1 MSKDVNWA
9 DECIQKAQKTHPTS
23 ESVANRVK
31 ELLTGRLSER
41 PLRSSELGRHY
52 KSSDRGHNASLNV
65 HDSQKNMRF
74 KAIGLSWFRGAADPI
89 SLDLGCKSIVVYGEN
104 GSGKSSFVDAVE
116 YVLRGGKIG
125 HLSHEYSGKHQEKGV
140 INTHTPK
147 DSKIELRVEFKTGS
161 ELKTEIKRN
170 GTFTSSGGETAQ
182 MNTWEYQRTI
192 LRQDEL
198 ANFISDTKGDKYSV
212 LLPLLGLH
220 QMEIAAENLRQLA
233 KSVEQ
238 QAKLKE
244 LRVSLAE
251 ISKKRESSFGS
262 ASGEQILQRIKAL
275 HTKYCDDSEES
286 KDPLSLCKEIE
297 ATLNARIKSFTSEQ
311 KQHLILQDIA
321 GSDLKENV
329 KAVRSA
335 GLDLA
340 DEVEPLISEKLE
352 VLESAGS
359 FVDRLEDDEQITC
372 PACGQRISAEDFRAH
387 VTREKKRLQETIEV
401 FEELKEARGTLCDTI
416 KSLKSNLRKADVK
429 SWRDDMVKFA
439 ENFTYLDGLKVEA
452 FRISCSEDELKKAE
466 DNLLP
471 VIKAASWAA
480 KKGPV
485 AVRRALL
492 GQRDYRDVHCSVRR
506 QKDKQVSEERRRFD
520 LFFKRSRT
528 RCSG

>member
-1 MSKDVNWA
+1 
-9 DECIQKAQKTHPTS
+9 
-23 ESVANRVK
+23 
-31 ELLTGRLSER
+31 
-41 PLRSSELGRHY
+41 
-52 KSSDRGHNASLNV
+52 
-65 HDSQKNMRF
+65 MRF

-262 ASGEQILQRIKAL
+262 ASGEQ
-275 HTKYCDDSEES
+275 TS
-286 KDPLSLCKEIE
+286 KGSRLYTLST
-297 ATLNARIKSFTSEQ
+297 AM
-311 KQHLILQDIA
+311 
-321 GSDLKENV
+321 
-329 KAVRSA
+329 
-335 GLDLA
+335 
-340 DEVEPLISEKLE
+340 
-352 VLESAGS
+352 
-359 FVDRLEDDEQITC
+359 
-372 PACGQRISAEDFRAH
+372 
-387 VTREKKRLQETIEV
+387 TRKNPKTRYLSVKRL
-401 FEELKEARGTLCDTI
+401 K
-416 KSLKSNLRKADVK
+416 LR
-429 SWRDDMVKFA
+429 
-439 ENFTYLDGLKVEA
+439 
-452 FRISCSEDELKKAE
+452 
-466 DNLLP
+466 
-471 VIKAASWAA
+471 
-480 KKGPV
+480 
-485 AVRRALL
+485 
-492 GQRDYRDVHCSVRR
+492 
-506 QKDKQVSEERRRFD
+506 
-520 LFFKRSRT
+520 
-528 RCSG
+528 